1 MSAADKRQEGG
12 THYATD
18 FWQTWNL
25 IVPMKWSAFQFEIIN
40 YVDRYKRKN
49 GIEDLKKARHWLD
62 KLIEIEEGRLAE
74 DVPSL
79 NMSQTLFVFDGKEL
93 SKANFSDAEITLTSV
108 NDETLDGLGR
118 ALCRHGPLMTQPC
131 EACGRDCKQALKNAD
146 ETVYGEHGPITKY
159 PDGLINERPL
169 PKQYN
174 ED

>member
-1 MSAADKRQEGG
+1 MSDADKRQEGG

-25 IVPMKWSAFQFEIIN
+25 IVPMKWTAFQFEIIN

-62 KLIEIEEGRLAE
+62 KLIEIEEAQAQSISNVFEGDSFASKLIIEDKIFDVDTKTGKILASE
-74 DVPSL
+74 DLPNV
-79 NMSQTLFVFDGKEL
+79 GEL
-93 SKANFSDAEITLTSV
+93 KI
-108 NDETLDGLGR
+108 
-118 ALCRHGPLMTQPC
+118 Q
-131 EACGRDCKQALKNAD
+131 
-146 ETVYGEHGPITKY
+146 KY
-159 PDGLINERPL
+159 PDGLIKERPL